1 MSCFGF
7 TEAPLITN
15 TAEYALRVTVYLA
28 AQDDRPAT
36 TKDIF
41 SATRIPIGYLSKV
54 LQSLSRAG
62 IISSKR
68 GLHGGS
74 VLARPPGELTVYDVV
89 QAVSPLQR
97 IRSCPLDFKTHGA
110 RLCPLHRR
118 LDQAMET
125 VERAF
130 RDSTLADLLA
140 QPNHSKPLCELDEQL
155 KPSRVNKR
163 NSRAVTITVSRR
175 RRT

>member
-1 MSCFGF
+1 
-7 TEAPLITN
+7 LLTN
-15 TAEYALRVTVYLA
+15 TAEYALRVAVYLA
-28 AQDDRPAT
+28 TQDDRPAT

-62 IISSKR
+62 IIRSKR

-74 VLARPPGELTVYDVV
+74 VLARPPGELTIYDVV
-89 QAVSPLQR
+89 QAVSPVQR
-97 IRSCPLDFKTHGA
+97 IRSCPLGLKSHGA

-118 LDQAMET
+118 LDHAMET
-125 VERAF
+125 VETAF

-140 QPNHSKPLCELDEQL
+140 EPTHSKPLCESDEQV
-155 KPSRVNKR
+155 KPARSTLNTRT
-163 NSRAVTITVSRR
+163 SRAIPLTVSRR
-175 RRT
+175 RGP

>member
-1 MSCFGF
+1 MSCFRL
-7 TEAPLITN
+7 TEAILLTN

-28 AQDDRPAT
+28 TQDGSPAT
-36 TKDIF
+36 TNDIF

-74 VLARPPGELTVYDVV
+74 ILARSPEELTVYDVI

-97 IRSCPLDFKTHGA
+97 IRTCPLGLKSHGA

-118 LDQAMET
+118 LDQAMEM
-125 VERAF
+125 VETAF

-140 QPNHSKPLCELDEQL
+140 EPTQSKPLCESDEQVKSTRL
-155 KPSRVNKR
+155 NTRT
-163 NSRAVTITVSRR
+163 SRAIPITISRR
-175 RRT
+175 R